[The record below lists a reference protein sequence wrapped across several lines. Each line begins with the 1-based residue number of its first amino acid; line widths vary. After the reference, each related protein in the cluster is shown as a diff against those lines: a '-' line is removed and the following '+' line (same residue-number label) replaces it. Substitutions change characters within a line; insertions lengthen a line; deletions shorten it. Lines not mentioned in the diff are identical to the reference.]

1 MLAKFKSGVA
11 YKTFRRWNKS
21 LRRRFDLL
29 SYLGRACRCPVC
41 LTGLRA
47 FKPARGGF
55 PDELARHGFV
65 HPASAFETFNLEAVS
80 CPACDATD
88 RERLTALY
96 LVEMFRTFDPRRRY
110 RLIEFA
116 PGAGLPVLFRRYPFV
131 GYRSADLY
139 RADVD
144 DRVDITDMRIY
155 ADQSVDVLLC
165 SHVLEH
171 VPEDRKA
178 MSELHRILKSSG
190 FGIVLVPLVTGV
202 DETHEDPAIDTP
214 ALRWKHYGLDDHVRQ
229 YGRRDF
235 VDRLTGAGFT
245 VDQLGIDHFG
255 AAAFREAGITE
266 KSVLYVVRRS
276 TG

>member
-1 MLAKFKSGVA
+1 MLAKFKASA
-11 YKTFRRWNKS
+11 SYKTFRKWNKS

-29 SYLGRACRCPVC
+29 GYLGSSCRCPVC

-47 FKPARGGF
+47 FKAARGGF
-55 PDELARHGFV
+55 PDELERYGFY
-65 HPASAFETFNLEAVS
+65 PASAFETFNLEAVS

-96 LVEMFRTFDPRRRY
+96 LAEAFRAFDPRRRY
-110 RLIEFA
+110 RLLEFA
-116 PGAGLPVLFRRYPFV
+116 PGPGLPALFKRYPFV

-139 RADVD
+139 RADVHD
-144 DRVDITDMRIY
+144 TVDITDMRIY
-155 ADQSVDVLLC
+155 ADRSVDVFLC

-171 VPEDRKA
+171 VSDDRKA
-178 MSELHRILKSSG
+178 MLELHRILKPGG
-190 FGIVLVPLVTGV
+190 FGVVLVPLVSGV
-202 DETHEDPAIDTP
+202 EETHEDPAIDTP

-229 YGRRDF
+229 YGKRDF

-255 AAAFREAGITE
+255 RAAFKEAGITE

-276 TG
+276 AE

>member
-1 MLAKFKSGVA
+1 MLAKFKSSA
-11 YKTFRRWNKS
+11 SYKTFRKWNKS

-29 SYLGRACRCPVC
+29 SYLGSCCRCPVC

-47 FKPARGGF
+47 FKAARGGF
-55 PDELARHGFV
+55 PDELERYGFY
-65 HPASAFETFNLEAVS
+65 PASAFETFNLDAVS

-96 LVEMFRTFDPRRRY
+96 LAEAFRAFDPRRRY

-116 PGAGLPVLFRRYPFV
+116 PGPGLPALFKRYPFV
-131 GYRSADLY
+131 DYRSADLY
-139 RADVD
+139 RADVHD
-144 DRVDITDMRIY
+144 TVDITDMRIY
-155 ADQSVDVLLC
+155 ADRSVDVFLC

-171 VPEDRKA
+171 VSDDRKA
-178 MSELHRILKSSG
+178 MLELHRILKPGG
-190 FGIVLVPLVTGV
+190 FGVVLVPLVSGV
-202 DETHEDPAIDTP
+202 EETHEDPAIDTP

-229 YGRRDF
+229 YGKRDF

-245 VDQLGIDHFG
+245 VDQLGIGHFG
-255 AAAFREAGITE
+255 AAVFKDAGITE

-276 TG
+276 AG